1 MELAK
6 TQVNH
11 YCPSIPIKFTYRLM
25 DIAIGLIGSILTVF
39 LFVIVK
45 IVYVKN
51 HDYNPIIFTQER
63 IGLNG
68 KLFKMYKIRTMVP
81 NADQILFDLMQHDEN
96 IRKEY
101 EKNKKLENDPRITKI
116 GKKIRKASFDEFP
129 QFFNVLLGDMT
140 LVGPRP
146 YLPREK
152 KDMKDTYNTIIQC
165 KPAIT
170 GPWQVGGRSDIDFK
184 DRCQIDVEY
193 IKAKNIK
200 QDIKIFIKTIT
211 SVINKEGAK

>member
-1 MELAK
+1 ML
-6 TQVNH
+6 
-11 YCPSIPIKFTYRLM
+11 
-25 DIAIGLIGSILTVF
+25 
-39 LFVIVK
+39 
-45 IVYVKN
+45 
-51 HDYNPIIFTQER
+51 
-63 IGLNG
+63 
-68 KLFKMYKIRTMVP
+68 
-81 NADQILFDLMQHDEN
+81 
-96 IRKEY
+96 
-101 EKNKKLENDPRITKI
+101 
-116 GKKIRKASFDEFP
+116 
-129 QFFNVLLGDMT
+129 
-140 LVGPRP
+140 
-146 YLPREK
+146 K